1 MRARPDGRTTEM
13 EEHVKE
19 RVEKALDLIRPA
31 LQNDGGNVELVDV
44 DEANGIV
51 KVKLVG
57 ACGSCPMSQM
67 TLRMGVER
75 VLKEQIPEIT
85 EVVAV

>member
-1 MRARPDGRTTEM
+1 M
-13 EEHVKE
+13 KE
-19 RVEKALDLIRPA
+19 RVEKALDKIRPA

-44 DEANGIV
+44 DEAKGIV

-57 ACGSCPMSQM
+57 ACGSCPMSQL

-75 VLKEQIPEIT
+75 VLKEEIPEIT
-85 EVVAV
+85 EVQSV

>member
-1 MRARPDGRTTEM
+1 VRD
-13 EEHVKE
+13 

-44 DEANGIV
+44 DEEAGIV
-51 KVKLVG
+51 KLKLVG
-57 ACGSCPMSQM
+57 ACGSCPMSQL

-75 VLKEQIPEIT
+75 VLKQQVPEVK
-85 EVVAV
+85 EVQAV